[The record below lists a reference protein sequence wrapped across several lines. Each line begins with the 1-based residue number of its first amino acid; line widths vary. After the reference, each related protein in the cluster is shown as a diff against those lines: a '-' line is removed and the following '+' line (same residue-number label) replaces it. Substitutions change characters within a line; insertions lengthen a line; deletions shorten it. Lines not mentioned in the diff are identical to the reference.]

1 MENDMTQRILTVEE
15 HNALMRELE
24 AERKAARDQCCCTN
38 QGKPVEI
45 DGVAYVFRSPSCP
58 RHNPTEVQ
66 AQIAHSETRLLKPA
80 YGHGRRGLGE

>member
-1 MENDMTQRILTVEE
+1 MDNDMSQEVLTYEEYALQCRIE
-15 HNALMRELE
+15 E